1 MAINI
6 KNIEESK
13 RQLIIEDYK
22 KGKSMRQIEKDYGV
36 TRQSVANFLEQ
47 IGVKN
52 TKGNHYRKY
61 YHNFDYFENINT
73 EEKAYWL
80 GFMYADGYILDNSK
94 RHGQDQFGITLSIV
108 DKDHLLKFKK
118 SIEATNPINYD
129 NSKKIGKPQAKIV
142 MTSQKTVNDLI
153 KQGCY
158 KKKTLILEPPKNI
171 PKELL
176 WHFIRG
182 FFDGDGSL
190 TYYKIQNKYDTYG
203 INITT
208 IYSIANWLQE
218 ITDYGTLIK
227 DKRNDYTWY
236 FNLGG
241 NRQVLSFC
249 NKMYE
254 NASIYLDR
262 KYKRYLELKKKYNEN

>member
-6 KNIEESK
+6 KKIEENK
-13 RQLIIEDYK
+13 RQLIIKDYK
-22 KGKSMRQIEKDYGV
+22 EGKSMRQIEKDYGV
-36 TRQSVANFLEQ
+36 TRQSVAKFLEE
-47 IGVKN
+47 IRVK
-52 TKGNHYRKY
+52 TIKGNHYRKY
-61 YHNFDYFENINT
+61 YHDFDYFETINT

-80 GFMYADGYILDNSK
+80 GFMYADGYILDNSN

-108 DKDHLLKFKK
+108 DENHLLKFKK
-118 SIEATNPINYD
+118 SIGATNPINYD
-129 NSKKIGKPQAKIV
+129 NSKKFGKPQAKIV

-171 PKELL
+171 TKELI

-190 TYYKIQNKYDTYG
+190 TYHKVQNKYDTYG

-208 IYSIANWLQE
+208 IYPIAIWLQK
-218 ITDYGTLIK
+218 ITGYGTLIK
-227 DKRNDYTWY
+227 DKRNDCTWY

-262 KYKRYLELKKKYNEN
+262 KYERYLELKKKYNEN